1 MAISEAEKNANVSK
15 ILMGQKM
22 MEKDRARQ
30 KQEIQN
36 QMNMAHAWKEPGR
49 CCFLSVKTTNFFFP
63 SYVYFT
69 RFHESESIILLS
81 LFQGHDRRW
90 SKQVEAYSP
99 VSWAEI
105 YRSHNW

>member
-36 QMNMAHAWKEPGR
+36 QMNMAHA
-49 CCFLSVKTTNFFFP
+49 
-63 SYVYFT
+63 
-69 RFHESESIILLS
+69 
-81 LFQGHDRRW
+81 
-90 SKQVEAYSP
+90 
-99 VSWAEI
+99 
-105 YRSHNW
+105 